1 MKKMVLF
8 FIFVLLAG
16 GTFAQPAPPP
26 IQPPPARQSAVF
38 QSTSVVNAPEI
49 EQYTDIDVDSIVLRN
64 ALELEQAAMEYVLA
78 FEAYVEARKSK
89 KPEIRGKIVDLMK
102 DYRKAYAKFLSM
114 LRQDNLYH
122 PQKPKNPAGW
132 YNKKSKKD
140 RGYGRD
146 WKKTD
151 AKEIRKLVKEMV
163 KKGASPEEIREFIKA
178 KLPKQPMSTDPCSL
192 NTSTSTSSSLPPT
205 TSSQVSPPSRSP
217 SVVIPNSSQM
227 PRRFPPPPNGR

>member
-1 MKKMVLF
+1 MKKTVLL
-8 FIFVLLAG
+8 FIFVFLAG
-16 GTFAQPAPPP
+16 GIFAQPTPS
-26 IQPPPARQSAVF
+26 IHPPPARQVTVV
-38 QSTSVVNAPEI
+38 QSTALVNAPEI

-89 KPEIRGKIVDLMK
+89 KPEIKAKIVDLMK

-132 YNKKSKKD
+132 YNKKSKKA
-140 RGYGRD
+140 RGHERD

-151 AKEIRKLVKEMV
+151 AREIRKQVKEMV
-163 KKGASPEEIREFIKA
+163 KKGASPEEIKEFIKA
-178 KLPKQPMSTDPCSL
+178 KLPKQPMSTDPCSF
-192 NTSTSTSSSLPPT
+192 NTSTSTSSSVPPS
-205 TSSQVSPPSRSP
+205 TSSQIPPPTRTP
-217 SVVIPNSSQM
+217 SNVIPNSSQM
-227 PRRFPPPPNGR
+227 PRGFPPPSKGR